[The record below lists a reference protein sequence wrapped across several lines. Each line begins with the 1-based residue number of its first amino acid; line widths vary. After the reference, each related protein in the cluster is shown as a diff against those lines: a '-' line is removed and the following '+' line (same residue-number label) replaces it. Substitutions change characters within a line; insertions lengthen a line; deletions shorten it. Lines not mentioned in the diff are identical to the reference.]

1 MARGLQGVVLRGL
14 GARDHKATVLETVRV
29 APHFVRVRMESSTL
43 FNDVKPE
50 PAAWLRFWFPDPDGS
65 TTEFQR
71 AYTIS
76 DSDAPAGR
84 FAVDVV
90 LHEPAGPASLWARTV
105 EPGATIAVMSLM
117 GSSRFDT
124 PHVQP
129 AGYLLIGDSASV
141 PAMNGIIGAVPEDV
155 PIEMYLEQHDDHD
168 TLIPLARHPRLRR
181 QWVARRDD
189 TSLAA
194 AIESRD
200 WSGWYAWATPEAT
213 TLKHVRTRLRNEFS
227 FPKSEIHARAY
238 WRVGRAMGN

>member
-14 GARDHKATVLETVRV
+14 GARDHKATVLETVRI
-29 APHFVRVRMESSTL
+29 APHFVRVRMESSSL
-43 FNDVKPE
+43 FDDVKAE

-76 DSDAPAGR
+76 ESDTAAGL

-105 EPGATIAVMSLM
+105 QPGATIAVMSLM
-117 GSSRFDT
+117 GSSRFDM
-124 PHVQP
+124 PQVQP
-129 AGYLLIGDSASV
+129 AGYLLIGDSASI
-141 PAMNGIIGAVPEDV
+141 PAMNGIIDAIPEDV
-155 PIEMYLEQHDDHD
+155 PVEMYLERHDDND
-168 TLIPLARHPRLRR
+168 SSIPLAQHPQLRSH
-181 QWVARRDD
+181 WVGRSDEK
-189 TSLAA
+189 SLAA
-194 AIESRD
+194 AIDTRD

-213 TLKHVRTRLRNEFS
+213 TLKHVRTRLRNEFN
-227 FPKSEIHARAY
+227 FPKSQIHARAY